1 MIGMSR
7 LAKETPLMNKK
18 PRLINTM
25 AKAISLSLAAT
36 SIPAIAASSYA
47 DQIAGSSFGTGAN
60 NMSQDQNRNNIN
72 VSTQAFAGG
81 VSGQAN
87 AQEAVNAA
95 SLPSQSV
102 INTTR
107 PYQDIN
113 TQDMMFGQQ
122 LFRGAF
128 STTSGSTFNDSYVIN
143 PGDNVQVRM
152 WGAYQ
157 FASTMTVDPQG
168 NIFLPN
174 IGPVRIA
181 GVQNGNLQNVVKSAV
196 SQIYRSNVGV
206 YASLEQAQP
215 VKVFVTGFVNQP
227 GYYGGLAADSV
238 LSYLDR
244 AGGVD
249 PARGSYIDIQI
260 KRNGQLLQ
268 QVNLYDFLLAG
279 KLQPFAF
286 RDGDVITVAPQKKT
300 FAVAGQVQNEYT
312 FEFDVNNLTIGDV
325 LQVANPAANAT
336 NVSIT
341 RSAGRAQT
349 AEYYSLAE
357 AQNVSVYNGDQMV
370 VTSDRYAGTIAVQV
384 KGAHTGN
391 GAMVVPYGARLK
403 DIVPQLQPS
412 PLAKLTHLTI
422 YRESVATQQKEMI
435 NKSLDRL
442 EELTLATQS
451 TTREEAAL
459 RQDDATLVK
468 EFVAKARN
476 VKPTGQIV
484 VVPNSWQDII
494 LQQGDIIEV
503 PAETSVITVN
513 GQVRAQGALTFNPDY
528 TVGDYI
534 ANSGGFDDNAD
545 TKEILVIHQNGA
557 NEVVS
562 TAYRIQQGDEIMVL
576 PKVKTK
582 RVEIARGLSQIV
594 YQLAVAAKVILD
606 L

>member
-1 MIGMSR
+1 
-7 LAKETPLMNKK
+7 MNTK
-18 PRLINTM
+18 PRSIVM
-25 AKAISLSLAAT
+25 MISLAMAAT
-36 SIPAIAASSYA
+36 SLPVMAADSA
-47 DQIAGSSFGTGAN
+47 ANQMAGSSFGTSN
-60 NMSQDQNRNNIN
+60 NTSNA
-72 VSTQAFAGG
+72 STQAF
-81 VSGQAN
+81 SGSVPAQATM
-87 AQEAVNAA
+87 QEAVNAA

-113 TQDMMFGQQ
+113 TQDMMFGEQ

-157 FASTMTVDPQG
+157 YAATTTVDPQG

-174 IGPVRIA
+174 VGPVRIS

-215 VKVFVTGFVNQP
+215 VKVFVTGFVKQP

-249 PARGSYIDIQI
+249 PTRGSYIDIQI
-260 KRNGQLLQ
+260 KRNGQMLQ

-279 KLQPFAF
+279 KLQSFSF
-286 RDGDVITVAPQKKT
+286 RDGDVITVSPQKKT
-300 FAVAGQVQNEYT
+300 FEVSGQVQNEYT
-312 FEFDVNNLTIGDV
+312 FEFDVNDLTVGDV
-325 LQVANPAANAT
+325 LQVASPAANAT

-349 AEYYSLAE
+349 AEYYSLTE
-357 AQNVSVYNGDQMV
+357 AQNVPVYNGDQMV

-403 DIVPQLQPS
+403 DIIPQLQPS
-412 PLAKLTHLTI
+412 PLAKLTNLTI
-422 YRESVATQQKEMI
+422 YRESVAEQQKRMI
-435 NKSLDRL
+435 NESLDRL

-459 RQDDATLVK
+459 RQDDAALVK
-468 EFVAKARN
+468 EFVAKARK
-476 VKPTGQIV
+476 VQTDGRIV

-494 LQQGDIIEV
+494 LQQGDIIEI
-503 PAETSVITVN
+503 PAQTSIITVN
-513 GQVRAQGALTFNPDY
+513 GQVRAQGALTFNADY

-534 ANSGGFDDNAD
+534 ASSGGFGDNAD
-545 TKEILVIHQNGA
+545 TKEILVIHQNGT
-557 NEVVS
+557 NEVVN

-582 RVEIARGLSQIV
+582 NVEIARGISQIL
-594 YQLAVAAKVILD
+594 YQLAIAANVIF
-606 L
+606 

>member
-1 MIGMSR
+1 MKM
-7 LAKETPLMNKK
+7 K
-18 PRLINTM
+18 PRATVIMISAAM
-25 AKAISLSLAAT
+25 ATASMSAM
-36 SIPAIAASSYA
+36 AASSYA
-47 DQIAGSSFGTGAN
+47 DQVSGSNFGTSN
-60 NMSQDQNRNNIN
+60 NSSNNTSN
-72 VSTQAFAGG
+72 TSSAFSGG
-81 VSGQAN
+81 VPAQAT

-95 SLPSQSV
+95 GLPSQSV

-113 TQDMMFGQQ
+113 TQDVMFGEQ

-157 FASTMTVDPQG
+157 YAATMTVDPQG

-174 IGPVRIA
+174 VGPVRIS

-196 SQIYRSNVGV
+196 NNIYRSNVGV
-206 YASLEQAQP
+206 YASLEEAQP
-215 VKVFVTGFVNQP
+215 VKVFVTGFVKQP

-249 PARGSYIDIQI
+249 PGRGSYIDIQI
-260 KRNGQLLQ
+260 KRNGQILQ

-279 KLQPFAF
+279 QLEAFSF

-300 FAVAGQVQNEYT
+300 FDISGEVQNEYT
-312 FEFDVNNLTIGDV
+312 FEFDVNDLNIGDV

-349 AEYYSLAE
+349 AEYYSLSE
-357 AQNVSVYNGDQMV
+357 AQNISVYNGDQMV

-384 KGAHTGN
+384 QGAHTGN
-391 GAMVVPYGARLK
+391 GAMVVPAGARLK
-403 DIVPQLQPS
+403 DVMPQLQPT
-412 PLAKLTHLTI
+412 PLAKLTNLTI
-422 YRESVATQQKEMI
+422 YRESVAEQQKRMI
-435 NKSLDRL
+435 DESLDRL
-442 EELTLATQS
+442 EEMTLSTQS

-459 RQDDATLVK
+459 RQDDAALVK
-468 EFVAKARN
+468 EFIAKARD
-476 VKPTGQIV
+476 VQPDGRIV
-484 VVPNSWQDII
+484 VVENAWQDII
-494 LQQGDIIEV
+494 LQQGDIIEI
-503 PAETSVITVN
+503 PEQTSVITVN

-528 TVGDYI
+528 TVGDYV
-534 ANSGGFDDNAD
+534 ANSGGFSDNAD
-545 TKEILVIHQNGA
+545 KEEILVIHQNGA
-557 NEVVS
+557 SNVVN

-576 PKVKTK
+576 PEVKT
-582 RVEIARGLSQIV
+582 RRIEIARGLSQIV
-594 YQLAVAAKVILD
+594 YQLAIAAKVVLD

>member
-1 MIGMSR
+1 MQTISRRPKYMPSPLRSSMIMLLISSVVPMSQ
-7 LAKETPLMNKK
+7 
-18 PRLINTM
+18 
-25 AKAISLSLAAT
+25 
-36 SIPAIAASSYA
+36 AASSYA
-47 DQIAGSSFGTGAN
+47 DIAGGSFATQAN
-60 NMSQDQNRNNIN
+60 NMAKNSNIKKSSAFSN
-72 VSTQAFAGG
+72 GVPAQATM
-81 VSGQAN
+81 
-87 AQEAVNAA
+87 QEAVEAA
-95 SLPSQSV
+95 SLPSQSL
-102 INTTR
+102 ITTTR
-107 PYQDIN
+107 PYQKIDADI
-113 TQDMMFGQQ
+113 TMFGEQ

-128 STTSGSTFNDSYVIN
+128 STTSGSTFNDSYTIN
-143 PGDNVQVRM
+143 PGDNVQIRM

-157 FASTMTVDPQG
+157 YAATTTVDPQG

-174 IGPVRIA
+174 VGPVRIA
-181 GVQNGNLQNVVKSAV
+181 GVKNGELQGVIEKAV
-196 SQIYRSNVGV
+196 GRIYRSNVGV

-215 VKVFVTGFVNQP
+215 VKVFVTGFVEQP

-249 PARGSYIDIQI
+249 PERGSYIDIQI
-260 KRNGQLLQ
+260 RRNGALVQ

-286 RDGDVITVAPQKKT
+286 QDGDVITVAPQKKT
-300 FAVAGQVQNEYT
+300 FSVDGQVQNAYT
-312 FEFDVNNLTIGDV
+312 FEFNVSDLTIGDV
-325 LQVANPAANAT
+325 LSVANPAANAT

-357 AQNVSVYNGDQMV
+357 AQNVPVYNGDQLV

-391 GAMVVPYGARLK
+391 GAMILPYGARLK

-412 PLAKLTHLTI
+412 PLANMTHLTI
-422 YRESVATQQKEMI
+422 YRESVAEQQKQMI

-442 EELTLATQS
+442 EEMTLATQS

-459 RQDDATLVK
+459 RQDDANLVK
-468 EFVAKARN
+468 QFIAKARN
-476 VKPTGQIV
+476 VQPTGQIV
-484 VVPNSWQDII
+484 VVPNSWQEVI
-494 LQQGDIIEV
+494 LQQGDIIEI
-503 PAETSVITVN
+503 PEQTSVITVN
-513 GQVRAQGALTFNPDY
+513 GQVRVQGALTFNPDY
-528 TVGDYI
+528 TVADYI
-534 ANSGGFDDNAD
+534 GKSGGFDDNAD
-545 TKEILVIHQNGA
+545 TNEILIIHQNGE
-557 NEVVS
+557 NEVVNS
-562 TAYRIQQGDEIMVL
+562 AYRIRQGDAIMVL

-582 RVEIARGLSQIV
+582 RVEITRGVSQII

>member
-1 MIGMSR
+1 
-7 LAKETPLMNKK
+7 MNTK
-18 PRLINTM
+18 PRSIVM
-25 AKAISLSLAAT
+25 MISLAMAAT
-36 SIPAIAASSYA
+36 SLPVMAADSA
-47 DQIAGSSFGTGAN
+47 ANQIAGSSFGTSN
-60 NMSQDQNRNNIN
+60 NTSNA
-72 VSTQAFAGG
+72 STQAF
-81 VSGQAN
+81 SGSVPAQATM
-87 AQEAVNAA
+87 QEAVNAA

-113 TQDMMFGQQ
+113 TQDMMFGEQ

-157 FASTMTVDPQG
+157 YAATTTVDPQG

-174 IGPVRIA
+174 VGPVRIS

-196 SQIYRSNVGV
+196 SRIYRSNVGV

-215 VKVFVTGFVNQP
+215 VKVFVTGFVKQP

-249 PARGSYIDIQI
+249 PTRGSYIDIQI
-260 KRNGQLLQ
+260 KRNGQMLQ

-279 KLQPFAF
+279 KLQSFSF
-286 RDGDVITVAPQKKT
+286 RDGDVITVSPQKKT
-300 FAVAGQVQNEYT
+300 FAVSGQVQNEYT
-312 FEFDVNNLTIGDV
+312 FEFDVNDLTVGDV
-325 LQVANPAANAT
+325 LQVASPAANAT

-349 AEYYSLAE
+349 AEYYSLAD
-357 AQNVSVYNGDQMV
+357 AQNVPVYNGDQMV

-403 DIVPQLQPS
+403 DIIPQLQPS
-412 PLAKLTHLTI
+412 PLAKLTNLTI
-422 YRESVATQQKEMI
+422 YRESVAEQQKRMI
-435 NKSLDRL
+435 NESLDRL

-459 RQDDATLVK
+459 RQDDAALVK
-468 EFVAKARN
+468 EFVAKARK
-476 VKPTGQIV
+476 VQTDGRIV

-494 LQQGDIIEV
+494 LQQGDIIEI
-503 PAETSVITVN
+503 PAQTSIITVN
-513 GQVRAQGALTFNPDY
+513 GQVRAQGALTFNADY

-534 ANSGGFDDNAD
+534 ASSGGFGDNAD
-545 TKEILVIHQNGA
+545 NKEILVIHQNGT
-557 NEVVS
+557 NEVVN

-582 RVEIARGLSQIV
+582 NVEIARGISQIL
-594 YQLAVAAKVILD
+594 YQLAIAANVIF
-606 L
+606 

>member
-1 MIGMSR
+1 
-7 LAKETPLMNKK
+7 MNTK
-18 PRLINTM
+18 PRSIVM
-25 AKAISLSLAAT
+25 MISLAMAAT
-36 SIPAIAASSYA
+36 SLPAMAADSA
-47 DQIAGSSFGTGAN
+47 ANQIAGSSFGTSN
-60 NMSQDQNRNNIN
+60 NTSNA
-72 VSTQAFAGG
+72 STQAF
-81 VSGQAN
+81 SGSVPAQATM
-87 AQEAVNAA
+87 QEAVNAA

-113 TQDMMFGQQ
+113 TQDMMFGEQ

-157 FASTMTVDPQG
+157 YAATTTVDPQG

-174 IGPVRIA
+174 VGPVRIS

-196 SQIYRSNVGV
+196 SRIYRSNVGV

-215 VKVFVTGFVNQP
+215 VKVFVTGFVKQP

-249 PARGSYIDIQI
+249 PTRGSYIDIQI
-260 KRNGQLLQ
+260 KRNGQMLQ

-279 KLQPFAF
+279 KLQSFSF
-286 RDGDVITVAPQKKT
+286 RDGDVITVSPQKKT
-300 FAVAGQVQNEYT
+300 FEVSGQVQNEYT
-312 FEFDVNNLTIGDV
+312 FEFDVNDLTVGDV
-325 LQVANPAANAT
+325 LQVASPAANAT

-349 AEYYSLAE
+349 AEYYSLAD
-357 AQNVSVYNGDQMV
+357 AQNVPVYNGDQMV

-403 DIVPQLQPS
+403 DIIPQLQPS
-412 PLAKLTHLTI
+412 PLAKLTNLTI
-422 YRESVATQQKEMI
+422 YRESVAEQQKRMI
-435 NKSLDRL
+435 NESLDRL

-459 RQDDATLVK
+459 RQDDAALVK
-468 EFVAKARN
+468 EFVAKARK
-476 VKPTGQIV
+476 VQTDGRIV

-494 LQQGDIIEV
+494 LQQGDIIEI
-503 PAETSVITVN
+503 PAQTSIITVN
-513 GQVRAQGALTFNPDY
+513 GQVRAQGALTFNADY

-534 ANSGGFDDNAD
+534 ASSGGFGDNAD
-545 TKEILVIHQNGA
+545 TKEILVIHQNGT
-557 NEVVS
+557 NEVVN

-582 RVEIARGLSQIV
+582 NVEIARGISQIL
-594 YQLAVAAKVILD
+594 YQLAIAANVIF
-606 L
+606 

>member
-1 MIGMSR
+1 
-7 LAKETPLMNKK
+7 MNTK
-18 PRLINTM
+18 PRAIVMMISVAM
-25 AKAISLSLAAT
+25 AAMSMSANAV
-36 SIPAIAASSYA
+36 SYA
-47 DQIAGSSFGTGAN
+47 EQMAGSSFGTSAN
-60 NMSQDQNRNNIN
+60 NASQDQNRNNIN
-72 VSTQAFAGG
+72 VSTQAFSGG
-81 VSGQAN
+81 VPGQATT
-87 AQEAVNAA
+87 QEAVSAA

-113 TQDMMFGQQ
+113 TQDMMFGEQ

-174 IGPVRIA
+174 VGPVRIA

-196 SQIYRSNVGV
+196 NRIYRSNVGV

-215 VKVFVTGFVNQP
+215 VKVFVTGFVKQP

-249 PARGSYIDIQI
+249 PTRGSFIDIQI
-260 KRNGQLLQ
+260 KRNGQMLQ

-300 FAVAGQVQNEYT
+300 FEVSGQVQNEYT
-312 FEFDVNNLTIGDV
+312 FEFDVNDLTIGDV

-357 AQNVSVYNGDQMV
+357 AQNVPVYNGDQMV

-384 KGAHTGN
+384 KGAHKGN

-422 YRESVATQQKEMI
+422 YRQSVAEQQKRMI
-435 NKSLDRL
+435 NESLDRL

-459 RQDDATLVK
+459 RQDDAALVK
-468 EFVAKARN
+468 QFVAKARN
-476 VKPTGQIV
+476 VQPDGQIV

-494 LQQGDIIEV
+494 LQQGDVIEI
-503 PAETSVITVN
+503 PAQTSVITVN

-528 TVGDYI
+528 TVGDYV
-534 ANSGGFDDNAD
+534 ANSGGFGDNAD

-557 NEVVS
+557 SEVVN

-582 RVEIARGLSQIV
+582 RVEIARGLSQIF
-594 YQLAVAAKVILD
+594 YQLAIAAKVVLD

>member
-1 MIGMSR
+1 
-7 LAKETPLMNKK
+7 MNTK
-18 PRLINTM
+18 PRFIVM
-25 AKAISLSLAAT
+25 MISLAMAAT
-36 SIPAIAASSYA
+36 SLPVMAADSA
-47 DQIAGSSFGTGAN
+47 ANQISGSSFGTSSNTSNA
-60 NMSQDQNRNNIN
+60 
-72 VSTQAFAGG
+72 STQAF
-81 VSGQAN
+81 SGSVPAQATM
-87 AQEAVNAA
+87 QEAVNAA

-113 TQDMMFGQQ
+113 TQDMMFGEQ

-157 FASTMTVDPQG
+157 YAATTTVDPQG

-174 IGPVRIA
+174 VGPVRIS

-196 SQIYRSNVGV
+196 SRIYRSNVGV

-215 VKVFVTGFVNQP
+215 VKVFVTGFVKQP

-249 PARGSYIDIQI
+249 PTRGSYIDIQI
-260 KRNGQLLQ
+260 KRNGQMLQ

-279 KLQPFAF
+279 KLQSFSF
-286 RDGDVITVAPQKKT
+286 RDGDVITVSPQKKT
-300 FAVAGQVQNEYT
+300 FAVSGQVQNEYT
-312 FEFDVNNLTIGDV
+312 FEFDVNDLTVGDV
-325 LQVANPAANAT
+325 LQVASPAANAT

-349 AEYYSLAE
+349 AEYYSLAD
-357 AQNVSVYNGDQMV
+357 AQNVPVYNGDQMV

-403 DIVPQLQPS
+403 DIIPQLQPS
-412 PLAKLTHLTI
+412 PLAKLTNLTI
-422 YRESVATQQKEMI
+422 YRESVAEQQKRMI
-435 NKSLDRL
+435 NESLDRL

-468 EFVAKARN
+468 EFVAKARK
-476 VKPTGQIV
+476 VQTDGRIV

-494 LQQGDIIEV
+494 LQQGDIIEI
-503 PAETSVITVN
+503 PAQTSIITVN
-513 GQVRAQGALTFNPDY
+513 GQVRAQGALTFNADY

-534 ANSGGFDDNAD
+534 ASSGGFGVNAD
-545 TKEILVIHQNGA
+545 TKEILVIHQNGT
-557 NEVVS
+557 NEVVN

-582 RVEIARGLSQIV
+582 NVEIARGISQIL
-594 YQLAVAAKVILD
+594 YQLAIAANVIF
-606 L
+606 

>member
-1 MIGMSR
+1 
-7 LAKETPLMNKK
+7 MNTK
-18 PRLINTM
+18 PRFIVM
-25 AKAISLSLAAT
+25 MISLAMAAT
-36 SIPAIAASSYA
+36 SLPVMAADSA
-47 DQIAGSSFGTGAN
+47 ANQIAGSSFGTSN
-60 NMSQDQNRNNIN
+60 NTSNA
-72 VSTQAFAGG
+72 STQAF
-81 VSGQAN
+81 SGSVPAQATM
-87 AQEAVNAA
+87 QEAVNAA

-113 TQDMMFGQQ
+113 TQDMMFGEQ

-157 FASTMTVDPQG
+157 YAATTTVDPQG

-174 IGPVRIA
+174 VGPVRIS

-196 SQIYRSNVGV
+196 SRIYRSNVGV

-215 VKVFVTGFVNQP
+215 VKVFVTGFVKQP

-249 PARGSYIDIQI
+249 PTRGSYIDIQI
-260 KRNGQLLQ
+260 KRNGQMLQ

-279 KLQPFAF
+279 KLQSFSF
-286 RDGDVITVAPQKKT
+286 RDGDVITVSPQKKT
-300 FAVAGQVQNEYT
+300 FEVSGEVQNEYT
-312 FEFDVNNLTIGDV
+312 FEFDVNDLTVGDV
-325 LQVANPAANAT
+325 LQVASPAANAT

-349 AEYYSLAE
+349 AEYYSLTE
-357 AQNVSVYNGDQMV
+357 AQNVPVYNGDQMV

-391 GAMVVPYGARLK
+391 GAMIVPYGARLK

-412 PLAKLTHLTI
+412 PLAKLTNLTI
-422 YRESVATQQKEMI
+422 YRESVAIQQKVMI
-435 NKSLDRL
+435 NESLDRL
-442 EELTLATQS
+442 EEMTLSTQS

-468 EFVAKARN
+468 EFVAKARKVETN
-476 VKPTGQIV
+476 GRIV

-494 LQQGDIIEV
+494 LQQGDIIEI
-503 PAETSVITVN
+503 PAQTSIITVN
-513 GQVRAQGALTFNPDY
+513 GQVRAQGALTFNADY

-534 ANSGGFDDNAD
+534 ASSGGFGDNAD
-545 TKEILVIHQNGA
+545 MKEILVIHQNGT
-557 NEVVS
+557 NEVVN
-562 TAYRIQQGDEIMVL
+562 TAYRIQQGDSIMVL

-582 RVEIARGLSQIV
+582 RVEIARGITQIL
-594 YQLAVAAKVILD
+594 YQLAVAANAVF
-606 L
+606 

>member
-1 MIGMSR
+1 MMNVAATQSKCTKSKTKPKTRLSMAIGLACLSIGM
-7 LAKETPLMNKK
+7 
-18 PRLINTM
+18 
-25 AKAISLSLAAT
+25 AT
-36 SIPAIAASSYA
+36 SSHSFAADDADTNAMGSY
-47 DQIAGSSFGTGAN
+47 GTAAN
-60 NMSQDQNRNNIN
+60 NQSYTTNMGRIFNGNDT
-72 VSTQAFAGG
+72 VPAQATT
-81 VSGQAN
+81 
-87 AQEAVNAA
+87 QEAVAAA
-95 SLPSQSV
+95 SLPNQSV
-102 INTTR
+102 INTSR
-107 PYQDIN
+107 QYQDVIDGS
-113 TQDMMFGQQ
+113 TMFGAQ

-128 STTSGSTFNDSYVIN
+128 STTSGSTFNDSYTIN

-157 FASTMTVDPQG
+157 YAATSTVDPQG

-174 IGPVRIA
+174 VGPLRVA
-181 GVQNGNLQNVVKSAV
+181 GVQNGNLQNVVKNAV
-196 SQIYRSNVGV
+196 SRIYRSNVGV
-206 YASLEQAQP
+206 YASLEEAQP

-249 PARGSYIDIQI
+249 PERGSYIDIQI
-260 KRNGQLLQ
+260 RRNGSLMQ

-279 KLQPFAF
+279 QLEPFAF

-300 FAVAGQVQNEYT
+300 FSVSGEVQNEYT
-312 FEFDVNNLTIGDV
+312 FEFNVPDLTIGDV
-325 LQVANPAANAT
+325 MTVANPEADAT

-349 AEYYSLAE
+349 SEYYSLAE
-357 AQNVSVYNGDQMV
+357 AMGVPVYNGDQMV

-384 KGAHTGN
+384 KGAHEGN
-391 GAMVVPYGARLK
+391 GAVILPYGARLK
-403 DIVPQLQPS
+403 DVVAQLQPS
-412 PLAKLTHLTI
+412 PLANLTHLTI
-422 YRESVATQQKEMI
+422 YRESVAEQQKRMI

-442 EELTLATQS
+442 EEMTLATQS

-459 RQDDATLVK
+459 RQDDANLVK
-468 EFVAKARN
+468 QFIAKARN
-476 VKPTGQIV
+476 VEPSGQIV
-484 VVPNSWQDII
+484 VVPNSWQDVI
-494 LQQGDIIEV
+494 LQQGDVIEI
-503 PAETSVITVN
+503 PAQTSVITVN
-513 GQVRAQGALTFNPDY
+513 GQVRAQGALTFNPDL

-534 ANSGGFDDNAD
+534 AKSGGFDDNAD
-545 TKEILVIHQNGA
+545 TDEILVIHQNGE
-557 NEVVS
+557 NEVVN

-582 RVEIARGLSQIV
+582 RVEITRGVSQII

>member
-1 MIGMSR
+1 
-7 LAKETPLMNKK
+7 MNTK
-18 PRLINTM
+18 PRFIVMMT
-25 AKAISLSLAAT
+25 SLAMAAT
-36 SIPAIAASSYA
+36 SLPAIAADSA
-47 DQIAGSSFGTGAN
+47 ANQIAGSSFGTSN
-60 NMSQDQNRNNIN
+60 NTSNA
-72 VSTQAFAGG
+72 STQAF
-81 VSGQAN
+81 SGSVPAQATM
-87 AQEAVNAA
+87 QEAVNAA

-113 TQDMMFGQQ
+113 TQDMMFGEQ

-157 FASTMTVDPQG
+157 YAATTTVDPQG

-174 IGPVRIA
+174 VGPVRIS

-196 SQIYRSNVGV
+196 SRIYRSNVGV

-215 VKVFVTGFVNQP
+215 VKVFVTGFVKQP

-249 PARGSYIDIQI
+249 PTRGSYIDIQI
-260 KRNGQLLQ
+260 KRNGQMLQ

-279 KLQPFAF
+279 KLQSFSF
-286 RDGDVITVAPQKKT
+286 RDGDVITVSPQKKT
-300 FAVAGQVQNEYT
+300 FVVSGQVQNEYT
-312 FEFDVNNLTIGDV
+312 FEFDVNDLTVGDV
-325 LQVANPAANAT
+325 LQVASPAANAT

-349 AEYYSLAE
+349 AEYYSLTE
-357 AQNVSVYNGDQMV
+357 AQNVPVYNGDQMV

-391 GAMVVPYGARLK
+391 GAMIVPYGARLK

-412 PLAKLTHLTI
+412 PLAKLTNLTI
-422 YRESVATQQKEMI
+422 YRESVAIQQKAMI
-435 NKSLDRL
+435 NESLDRL
-442 EELTLATQS
+442 EEMTLSTQS

-468 EFVAKARN
+468 EFVAKARKVETN
-476 VKPTGQIV
+476 GRIV

-494 LQQGDIIEV
+494 LQQGDIIEI
-503 PAETSVITVN
+503 PAQTSIITVN
-513 GQVRAQGALTFNPDY
+513 GQVRAQGALTFNADY

-534 ANSGGFDDNAD
+534 ASSGGFGDNAD
-545 TKEILVIHQNGA
+545 TKEILVIHQNGT
-557 NEVVS
+557 NEVVN
-562 TAYRIQQGDEIMVL
+562 TAYRIQQGDAIMVL

-582 RVEIARGLSQIV
+582 RVEIARGITQIL
-594 YQLAVAAKVILD
+594 YQLAVAANAVF
-606 L
+606 

>member
-7 LAKETPLMNKK
+7 SAKETPLMNKK

-81 VSGQAN
+81 VPGQAN
-87 AQEAVNAA
+87 AQEAVNAS

-325 LQVANPAANAT
+325 LQVASPAANAT

-357 AQNVSVYNGDQMV
+357 AQNVPVYNGDQMV

-606 L
+606 F

>member
-1 MIGMSR
+1 
-7 LAKETPLMNKK
+7 MNTK
-18 PRLINTM
+18 PRSIVIM
-25 AKAISLSLAAT
+25 ISLAMVAMSTPVMAAT
-36 SIPAIAASSYA
+36 SDDS
-47 DQIAGSSFGTGAN
+47 QVTGSSFGTSN
-60 NMSQDQNRNNIN
+60 NTIN
-72 VSTQAFAGG
+72 ASTQAF
-81 VSGQAN
+81 SGNVPAQATT
-87 AQEAVNAA
+87 QEAVNAA

-107 PYQDIN
+107 PYQDID
-113 TQDMMFGQQ
+113 TQDMMFGEQ

-157 FASTMTVDPQG
+157 YAATTTVDPQG

-174 IGPVRIA
+174 VGPVRIS
-181 GVQNGNLQNVVKSAV
+181 GVQNGNLQNVVQSAV
-196 SQIYRSNVGV
+196 SRIYRSNVGV

-215 VKVFVTGFVNQP
+215 VKVFVTGFVKQP

-249 PARGSYIDIQI
+249 PTRGSYIDIQI

-279 KLQPFAF
+279 KLQSFSF
-286 RDGDVITVAPQKKT
+286 RDGDVITVSPQKKT
-300 FAVAGQVQNEYT
+300 FEVSGEVQNEYT
-312 FEFDVNNLTIGDV
+312 FEFDVNDLTVGDV

-349 AEYYSLAE
+349 AEYYSLTE
-357 AQNVSVYNGDQMV
+357 AQNIPVYNGDQMV

-384 KGAHTGN
+384 KGSHTGN

-403 DIVPQLQPS
+403 DIIPQLQPS
-412 PLAKLTHLTI
+412 SLATLNNLTI
-422 YRESVATQQKEMI
+422 YRESVAAQQKAMI
-435 NKSLDRL
+435 NESLDRL
-442 EELTLATQS
+442 EEMTLSTQS

-459 RQDDATLVK
+459 RQDDAALVK
-468 EFVAKARN
+468 EFVAKARK
-476 VKPTGQIV
+476 VEPEGRIV

-494 LQQGDIIEV
+494 LQQGDIIEI
-503 PAETSVITVN
+503 PAQTSIITVN
-513 GQVRAQGALTFNPDY
+513 GQVRAQGALTFNADY

-534 ANSGGFDDNAD
+534 ASSGGFGDNAD
-545 TKEILVIHQNGA
+545 MEDILVVHQNGTH
-557 NEVVS
+557 EVVN

-582 RVEIARGLSQIV
+582 RVEIARGITQVL
-594 YQLAVAAKVILD
+594 YQLAVAANAVF
-606 L
+606 

>member
-1 MIGMSR
+1 MYLTPR
-7 LAKETPLMNKK
+7 LTPNKLAK
-18 PRLINTM
+18 
-25 AKAISLSLAAT
+25 ALSLLCLVSAT
-36 SIPAIAASSYA
+36 SYSYSATSYDDSAINY
-47 DQIAGSSFGTGAN
+47 DNQMAGTSFGTRAN
-60 NMSQDQNRNNIN
+60 NLKS
-72 VSTQAFAGG
+72 SQAFSGG
-81 VSGQAN
+81 VPAQATM
-87 AQEAVNAA
+87 QEAVAAA

-102 INTTR
+102 ITTSR

-113 TQDMMFGQQ
+113 VPVKMFGEQ

-128 STTSGSTFNDSYVIN
+128 STTSGSTFNDSYTIN

-157 FASTMTVDPQG
+157 YAATMTVDPQG

-174 IGPVRIA
+174 VGPVRIA
-181 GVQNGNLQNVVKSAV
+181 GVKNGNLQNVIETAV
-196 SQIYRSNVGV
+196 GRIYRSNVGV

-215 VKVFVTGFVNQP
+215 VKVFVTGFVEQP

-249 PARGSYIDIQI
+249 PERGSYIDIQI
-260 KRNGQLLQ
+260 RRNGAIVQ

-279 KLQPFAF
+279 QLQPFAF
-286 RDGDVITVAPQKKT
+286 QDGDVITVAPQKKT
-300 FAVAGQVQNEYT
+300 FSVSGQVQNPYT
-312 FEFDVNNLTIGDV
+312 FEFNVSDLTIGDV
-325 LQVANPAANAT
+325 LLVANPAANAT

-349 AEYYSLAE
+349 AEYYSLAD
-357 AQNVSVYNGDQMV
+357 AQNVPVYNGDQLV

-391 GAMVVPYGARLK
+391 GAMILPYGARLK

-412 PLAKLTHLTI
+412 PLANMTHLTI
-422 YRESVATQQKEMI
+422 YRESIAEQQKRMI

-442 EELTLATQS
+442 EEMTLATQS

-459 RQDDATLVK
+459 RQDDANLVK
-468 EFVAKARN
+468 QFIAKARN
-476 VKPTGQIV
+476 VQPTGQLV
-484 VVPNSWQDII
+484 VVPNSWQDVI
-494 LQQGDIIEV
+494 LQQGDIIEI
-503 PAETSVITVN
+503 PEQTSVITVN
-513 GQVRAQGALTFNPDY
+513 GQVRAQGALTFNADY
-528 TVGDYI
+528 TVGDYV
-534 ANSGGFDDNAD
+534 AKSGGFDDNAD
-545 TKEILVIHQNGA
+545 INEILVIHQNGE
-557 NEVVS
+557 NEVVN
-562 TAYRIQQGDEIMVL
+562 TAYRVRQGDEIMVL

-582 RVEIARGLSQIV
+582 RVEITRGVSQII

>member
-1 MIGMSR
+1 MMNVAATQSKCTKSKTKPKTRLSMAIGLACLSIGM
-7 LAKETPLMNKK
+7 
-18 PRLINTM
+18 
-25 AKAISLSLAAT
+25 AT
-36 SIPAIAASSYA
+36 SSHSFAADDADTNAMGSY
-47 DQIAGSSFGTGAN
+47 GTAAN
-60 NMSQDQNRNNIN
+60 NQSYTTNMGRIFNSNDN
-72 VSTQAFAGG
+72 VPAQATT
-81 VSGQAN
+81 
-87 AQEAVNAA
+87 QEAVAAA
-95 SLPSQSV
+95 SLPNQSV
-102 INTTR
+102 INTSR
-107 PYQDIN
+107 QYQDVIDGS
-113 TQDMMFGQQ
+113 TMFGAQ

-128 STTSGSTFNDSYVIN
+128 STTSGSTFNDSYTIN

-157 FASTMTVDPQG
+157 YAATSTVDPQG

-174 IGPVRIA
+174 VGPLRVA
-181 GVQNGNLQNVVKSAV
+181 GVQNGNLQNVVKNAV
-196 SQIYRSNVGV
+196 SRIYRSNVGV
-206 YASLEQAQP
+206 YASLEEAQP

-249 PARGSYIDIQI
+249 PERGSYIDIQI
-260 KRNGQLLQ
+260 RRNGSLMQ

-279 KLQPFAF
+279 QLEPFAF

-300 FAVAGQVQNEYT
+300 FSVSGEVQNEYT
-312 FEFDVNNLTIGDV
+312 FEFNVPDLTIGDV
-325 LQVANPAANAT
+325 MTVANPEADAT

-349 AEYYSLAE
+349 SEYYSLAE
-357 AQNVSVYNGDQMV
+357 AMGVPVYNGDQMV

-384 KGAHTGN
+384 KGAHEGN
-391 GAMVVPYGARLK
+391 GAVILPYGARLK
-403 DIVPQLQPS
+403 DVVAQLQPS
-412 PLAKLTHLTI
+412 PLANLTHLTI
-422 YRESVATQQKEMI
+422 YRESVAEQQKRMI

-442 EELTLATQS
+442 EEMTLATQS

-459 RQDDATLVK
+459 RQDDANLVK
-468 EFVAKARN
+468 QFIAKARN
-476 VKPTGQIV
+476 VEPSGQIV
-484 VVPNSWQDII
+484 VVPNSWQDVI
-494 LQQGDIIEV
+494 LQQGDVIEI
-503 PAETSVITVN
+503 PAQTSVITVN
-513 GQVRAQGALTFNPDY
+513 GQVRAQGALTFNPDL

-534 ANSGGFDDNAD
+534 AKSGGFDDNAD
-545 TKEILVIHQNGA
+545 TDEILVIHQNGE
-557 NEVVS
+557 NEVVN

-582 RVEIARGLSQIV
+582 RVEITRGVSQII

>member
-1 MIGMSR
+1 
-7 LAKETPLMNKK
+7 MNTK
-18 PRLINTM
+18 PRAIVMMISVAM
-25 AKAISLSLAAT
+25 AAMSMSANAV
-36 SIPAIAASSYA
+36 SYA
-47 DQIAGSSFGTGAN
+47 EQMAGSSFGTSAN
-60 NMSQDQNRNNIN
+60 NASQDQNRNNIN

-81 VSGQAN
+81 VPGQATT
-87 AQEAVNAA
+87 QEAVNAA

-113 TQDMMFGQQ
+113 TQDMMFGEQ

-174 IGPVRIA
+174 VGPVRIA

-196 SQIYRSNVGV
+196 NRIYRSNVGV

-215 VKVFVTGFVNQP
+215 VKVFVTGFVKQP

-249 PARGSYIDIQI
+249 PTRGSFIDIQI
-260 KRNGQLLQ
+260 KRNGQMLQ

-300 FAVAGQVQNEYT
+300 FEVSGQVQNEYT
-312 FEFDVNNLTIGDV
+312 FEFDVNDLTIGDV

-357 AQNVSVYNGDQMV
+357 AQNVPVYNGDQMV

-384 KGAHTGN
+384 KGAHKGN

-422 YRESVATQQKEMI
+422 YRQSVAEQQKRMI
-435 NKSLDRL
+435 NESLDRL

-459 RQDDATLVK
+459 RQDDAALVK
-468 EFVAKARN
+468 QFVAKARN
-476 VKPTGQIV
+476 VQPDGQIV

-494 LQQGDIIEV
+494 LQQGDVIEI
-503 PAETSVITVN
+503 PAQTSVITVN

-528 TVGDYI
+528 TVGDYV
-534 ANSGGFDDNAD
+534 ANSGGFGDNAD

-557 NEVVS
+557 SEVVN

-582 RVEIARGLSQIV
+582 RVEIARGLSQIF
-594 YQLAVAAKVILD
+594 YQLAIAAKVVLD

>member
-1 MIGMSR
+1 
-7 LAKETPLMNKK
+7 MNTK
-18 PRLINTM
+18 PRSIVM
-25 AKAISLSLAAT
+25 MISLAMAAT
-36 SIPAIAASSYA
+36 SLPVMAADSVA
-47 DQIAGSSFGTGAN
+47 NQIAGSSFGTSN
-60 NMSQDQNRNNIN
+60 NTIN
-72 VSTQAFAGG
+72 ASTQAF
-81 VSGQAN
+81 SGSVPAQATM
-87 AQEAVNAA
+87 QEAVNAA

-113 TQDMMFGQQ
+113 TQDMMFGEQ

-157 FASTMTVDPQG
+157 YAATTTVDPQG

-174 IGPVRIA
+174 VGPVRIS

-196 SQIYRSNVGV
+196 SRIYRSNVGV

-215 VKVFVTGFVNQP
+215 VKVFVTGFVKQP

-249 PARGSYIDIQI
+249 PTRGSYIDIQI
-260 KRNGQLLQ
+260 KRNGQMLQ

-279 KLQPFAF
+279 KLQSFSF
-286 RDGDVITVAPQKKT
+286 RDGDVITVSPQKKT
-300 FAVAGQVQNEYT
+300 FAVSGQVQNEYT
-312 FEFDVNNLTIGDV
+312 FEFDVNDLTVGDV
-325 LQVANPAANAT
+325 LQVASPAANAT

-349 AEYYSLAE
+349 AEYYSLAD
-357 AQNVSVYNGDQMV
+357 AQNVPVYNGDQMV

-391 GAMVVPYGARLK
+391 GAMIVPYGARLK
-403 DIVPQLQPS
+403 DIIPQLQPS
-412 PLAKLTHLTI
+412 PLAKLTNLTI
-422 YRESVATQQKEMI
+422 YRESVAEQQKRMI
-435 NKSLDRL
+435 NESLDRL

-459 RQDDATLVK
+459 RQDDAALVK
-468 EFVAKARN
+468 EFVAKARK
-476 VKPTGQIV
+476 VQTDGRIV

-494 LQQGDIIEV
+494 LQQGDIIEI
-503 PAETSVITVN
+503 PAQTSIITVN
-513 GQVRAQGALTFNPDY
+513 GQVRAQGALTFNADY

-534 ANSGGFDDNAD
+534 ASSGGFGDNAD
-545 TKEILVIHQNGA
+545 TKEILVIHQNGT
-557 NEVVS
+557 NEVVN

-582 RVEIARGLSQIV
+582 NVEIARGISQIL
-594 YQLAVAAKVILD
+594 YQLAIAANVIF
-606 L
+606 

>member
-1 MIGMSR
+1 
-7 LAKETPLMNKK
+7 MNMK
-18 PRLINTM
+18 PR
-25 AKAISLSLAAT
+25 AIVTVMQAMSLAM
-36 SIPAIAASSYA
+36 AASSVSALAANSDA
-47 DQIAGSSFGTGAN
+47 DQISGSSFGT
-60 NMSQDQNRNNIN
+60 SNNIN

-81 VSGQAN
+81 VPGQATT
-87 AQEAVNAA
+87 QEAVNAA

-102 INTTR
+102 INTSR

-113 TQDMMFGQQ
+113 TQDMMFGEQ

-174 IGPVRIA
+174 VGPVRIS
-181 GVQNGNLQNVVKSAV
+181 GVQNGSLQNVVKSAV
-196 SQIYRSNVGV
+196 SRIYRSNVGV

-215 VKVFVTGFVNQP
+215 VKVFVTGFVKQP

-249 PARGSYIDIQI
+249 PTRGSYIDIQI

-279 KLQPFAF
+279 KLQAFSF

-300 FAVAGQVQNEYT
+300 FEVGGQVQNEYT
-312 FEFDVNNLTIGDV
+312 FEFDVNDLTIGDV

-357 AQNVSVYNGDQMV
+357 AQNVPVYNGDQMV

-422 YRESVATQQKEMI
+422 YRESVAEQQKRMI
-435 NKSLDRL
+435 NESLDRL

-459 RQDDATLVK
+459 RQDDAALVK
-468 EFVAKARN
+468 QFVAKARN
-476 VKPTGQIV
+476 VKTTGQIV

-494 LQQGDIIEV
+494 LQQGDIIEI
-503 PAETSVITVN
+503 PAQTSVITVN

-528 TVGDYI
+528 TVGDYV
-534 ANSGGFDDNAD
+534 ANSGGFSDNAD
-545 TKEILVIHQNGA
+545 VKEILVIHQNGA
-557 NEVVS
+557 SEVVN

-582 RVEIARGLSQIV
+582 RVEIARGLSQIL
-594 YQLAVAAKVILD
+594 YQLAIAAKVVLD